1 MTATFTYTLDE
12 MIDDIGDVTTFFK
25 DTFITFADMF
35 FNSPFVLYIGIGIII
50 GILAIVASFLRIR
63 QGAA

>member
-1 MTATFTYTLDE
+1 MTSTFTYTLSQ
-12 MIDDIGDVTTFFK
+12 MITDIGTVTTFFK
-25 DTFITFADMF
+25 DTFISLADMF

>member
-1 MTATFTYTLDE
+1 MTATFTYTLDA
-12 MIDDIGDVTTFFK
+12 MIDDISDVTSFFA
-25 DTFITFADMF
+25 DTFITLADMF
-35 FNSPFVLYIGIGIII
+35 FNSPFVLYIGIGIIV